1 MGRTHK
7 TKAVG
12 ALEGTD
18 SFWRA
23 SRGSDW
29 AMAPEFLQLDT
40 THQSR
45 INYRMTARDFSA
57 QPTLILVMG
66 IQGVRA

>member
-1 MGRTHK
+1 
-7 TKAVG
+7 
-12 ALEGTD
+12 
-18 SFWRA
+18 
-23 SRGSDW
+23 
-29 AMAPEFLQLDT
+29 MAPEFLQLDT